1 MSADELREDV
11 VLADQEATEQLGAA
25 VARALRPGDLVLLEG
40 PLGAGK
46 TTLVRGLVAGLGGD
60 GGEVCS
66 PTFVLLETYEVHGGA
81 ILRVHH
87 ADLYRLRGMG
97 RAPWDEVGLG
107 EVLDDAAAVT
117 AVEWPEELGWQ
128 GAEGARVLRVRLDY
142 DGDGRRATLG
152 WLGACPA

>member
-1 MSADELREDV
+1 MSAGEVPSEAALG
-11 VLADQEATEQLGAA
+11 DQEATEQLGAA

-46 TTLVRGLVAGLGGD
+46 TTLVRGMVAGLGGD
-60 GGEVCS
+60 AGEVCS
-66 PTFVLLETYEVHGGA
+66 PTFILLETYDVRAGA
-81 ILRVHH
+81 IRRVHH

-142 DGDGRRATLG
+142 DGEARRAVLSWETVS
-152 WLGACPA
+152 A